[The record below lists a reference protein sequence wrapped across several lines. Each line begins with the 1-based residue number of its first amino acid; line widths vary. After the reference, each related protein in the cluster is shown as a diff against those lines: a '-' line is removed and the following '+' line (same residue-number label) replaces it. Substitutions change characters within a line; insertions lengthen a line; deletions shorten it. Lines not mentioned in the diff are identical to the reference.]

1 MTDIVERLRENAP
14 MGETAVTRNLM
25 YHAADMIEDALA
37 EIERLREEMW
47 RLRNTLKSMEEGTD
61 LQRRD
66 MEAEIFRLRAEAG
79 YD

>member
-1 MTDIVERLRENAP
+1 
-14 MGETAVTRNLM
+14 
-25 YHAADMIEDALA
+25 
-37 EIERLREEMW
+37 MW